1 MQTQG
6 VERLRDPARHPADPN
21 VPLERTRENSLTVA
35 YVYAGVETAGADR
48 AWETNAGVCVCVCD
62 LQNPDPKATDYFA
75 STITKA
81 YEALTDETARENYAK
96 YGHPD
101 GQQSMSVGIALPAFL
116 FDTGKMSPFVLGS
129 TVGAYITIPLRGN
142 PCDVSSQP

>member
-1 MQTQG
+1 MI
-6 VERLRDPARHPADPN
+6 
-21 VPLERTRENSLTVA
+21 S
-35 YVYAGVETAGADR
+35 
-48 AWETNAGVCVCVCD
+48 

-116 FDTGKMSPFVLGS
+116 FDTGQMSPFVLAA
-129 TVGAYITIPLRGN
+129 TVGAYGHPPLSRH
-142 PCDVSSQP
+142 PCDVS